1 MNLVHEI
8 INYITSQ
15 PPTTWTTLISYL
27 GGSTL
32 VASVLQVVKHKFKF
46 ADAEKLIVFMLGF
59 FSFLA
64 AFADFLIQSNPSL
77 SALPYLGHATGLI
90 MAGAVVVHRFAVSP
104 AYYKLASKAQ
114 NFESLLKEAEKE
126 QTNEP
131 NLPTSVTTSPP
142 VAPATVATPVLPDE
156 GNLAQF
162 QV

>member
-1 MNLVHEI
+1 MNSVHEI

-15 PPTTWTTLISYL
+15 PLSTWTTLGSYL

-32 VASVLQVVKHKFKF
+32 VASVLQIVKHKFKF

-59 FSFLA
+59 FSFVA
-64 AFADFLIQSNPSL
+64 AFADFLIQNNPTL
-77 SALPYLGHATGLI
+77 SALPWLGHATGLL

-104 AYYKLASKAQ
+104 AYYKLTAKLQ
-114 NFESLLKEAEKE
+114 TFDKLVKEAEAD
-126 QTNEP
+126 Q
-131 NLPTSVTTSPP
+131 LPPTVIPESVIKSLP
-142 VAPATVATPVLPDE
+142 VTAPAEILPDE

>member
-8 INYITSQ
+8 INYISNQPTS
-15 PPTTWTTLISYL
+15 TWTTLASYL

-32 VASVLQVVKHKFKF
+32 VASILQVAKHKLNF
-46 ADAEKLIVFMLGF
+46 ADAEKLIVFVLGF

-64 AFADFLIQSNPSL
+64 AFADFLIQSNPAL
-77 SALPYLGHATGLI
+77 SALPFLGRTSGLI
-90 MAGAVVVHRFAVSP
+90 MAGAVIVHRFAVSP

-126 QTNEP
+126 QKDVP
-131 NLPTSVTTSPP
+131 NLPAPVTASPP
-142 VAPATVATPVLPDE
+142 VAPAAVATPVLPDE